1 MATRRQQGRKRIA
14 LEKPWQHRL
23 KRAGFWGKEEKVFR
37 GKEQGKERVGEAN
50 KETISC
56 CSIPT
61 ALKETRVQ
69 VYAVRNVNP
78 KEIRPHNQ
86 FLL

>member
-1 MATRRQQGRKRIA
+1 M
-14 LEKPWQHRL
+14 
-23 KRAGFWGKEEKVFR
+23 FR

-50 KETISC
+50 KETISR

-61 ALKETRVQ
+61 ALKEMGVQ